1 MTSRKPLAPDGWLAG
16 ARIYL
21 HPRVIAMLFLGFSAG
36 LPFLLLA
43 STLSAWLAIAEVSI
57 SDIGRFA
64 WIGMAYSLKFLWAP
78 LVDRFPLPI
87 LKAWLGRRRSWLILS
102 QLGVIIGLLGMASA
116 DPGQS
121 LSRIAWFAVLTAF
134 ASATQD
140 IVIDAY
146 RIEAVESRLQ
156 GAMAATYQA
165 GYRLAVLVAGA
176 GALLLAQQ
184 FDWEVS
190 YRLMAGLMG
199 VGVITALLISEP
211 QSAPVSASDDKAIG
225 ARLLHWF
232 ADAVVGPFAEFFR
245 RNGQWAII
253 LLLFVGVYRISDMV
267 LGVTANPF
275 YIELGFSLA
284 EIAAITKVFG
294 VFVTIFGA
302 ALGGV
307 AVARYG
313 LYGPLIVGAILL
325 AATNLFFV
333 VMAATGAELWLLVL
347 TISADNLAAGFSGT
361 VFIAYLSGLTNISY
375 TATQYALFS
384 SLMTL
389 PGKFISGFSG
399 QIVEATDWFSF
410 FLYASLMGVP
420 AIILAVIVSRR
431 ERAS

>member
-1 MTSRKPLAPDGWLAG
+1 MTSNMPTAPGGWLAG

-43 STLSAWLAIAEVSI
+43 STLSAWLAIADVSI
-57 SDIGRFA
+57 ADIGRFA

-78 LVDRFPLPI
+78 LVDRFPLPL
-87 LKAWLGRRRSWLILS
+87 LKGWLGRRRSWLILS

-116 DPGQS
+116 DPTQS

-184 FDWEVS
+184 FNWEAS
-190 YRLMAGLMG
+190 YQLMAALMG
-199 VGVITALLISEP
+199 VGLITAMLISEP
-211 QSAPVSASDDKAIG
+211 QAAPPSVSQDRTPV

-232 ADAVVGPFAEFFR
+232 SDAVVGPFAEFFR
-245 RNGQWAII
+245 RNGRWALV
-253 LLLFVGVYRISDMV
+253 LLLFIGVYRISDMV

-284 EIAAITKVFG
+284 EIATVTKVFG

-313 LYGPLIVGAILL
+313 LYGPLVAGAILL
-325 AATNLFFV
+325 ATTNLFFV
-333 VMAATGAELWLLVL
+333 VMAASGAKLWLLVL

-361 VFIAYLSGLTNISY
+361 VFIAYLSGLTNVSY

-399 QIVEATDWFSF
+399 QIVAATDWFNF
-410 FLYASLMGVP
+410 FLYAALMGVP
-420 AIILAVIVSRR
+420 AIVLAMVVSRR